1 MPWIKK
7 EKNRPLLKKCRSN
20 FFNFFIQGTVKPQIA
35 IVPCANIS
43 YVIILWF
50 GPLKS
55 KIFGNRLRDGLNNKL
70 EITLTKEFCAQPL
83 RLVQKQKL
91 RKIFSIGALRA
102 WVDSLTLLL
111 IIEVKINISL
121 GFDNT
126 DYHTNKLSNV
136 HALHCTIVL
145 YIVP

>member
-55 KIFGNRLRDGLNNKL
+55 KIFGNRLRDSLNNKL

-83 RLVQKQKL
+83 RLILLSVCTKNRTWDIL
-91 RKIFSIGALRA
+91 SIGALRT
-102 WVDSLTLLL
+102 WVDSWVLLL
-111 IIEVKINISL
+111 IIEVKINFSL
-121 GFDNT
+121 GFGNT
-126 DYHTNKLSNV
+126 DYQTNKL
-136 HALHCTIVL
+136 
-145 YIVP
+145 